1 MNNEKKCQENTRN
14 PSKLNTNTKVL
25 ARLAGNKGTL
35 QSNISIEKGQ
45 MYQNV
50 TTLTNLYTSRKNASM

>member
-1 MNNEKKCQENTRN
+1 MNNDKKRQENTRN
-14 PSKLNTNTKVL
+14 PSKLNTNTKVP

-50 TTLTNLYTSRKNASM
+50 TTLTNLYTSGKNASM